1 MFLQHW
7 VFFFILKRRQELC
20 RIFFQT
26 ETTKENDQELLLHSL
41 QLCTTSSQKAPQ
53 RKQHNR
59 KEKQQATHHDT
70 EFSTW
75 NILFLVK
82 WKILQVTYVQ
92 WIDKLLALLNC
103 RKRLMS
109 TCQYSCWMPID
120 QAYYFAAFE
129 LRSKLRFY
137 LDIKYSFIVLPSESK
152 IPS

>member
-1 MFLQHW
+1 MSLW
-7 VFFFILKRRQELC
+7 TSILKTRPGVRLNPGSA
-20 RIFFQT
+20 T
-26 ETTKENDQELLLHSL
+26 AHSNYI
-41 QLCTTSSQKAPQ
+41 CTTSTQKAPHK

-59 KEKQQATHHDT
+59 KEKQQATHHNT
-70 EFSTW
+70 GFSTW
-75 NILFLVK
+75 NIFLVK

-129 LRSKLRFY
+129 LCSNKLRFS
-137 LDIKYSFIVLPSESK
+137 LDIKYFLIVLYHPKARYCRHKKSR
-152 IPS
+152 